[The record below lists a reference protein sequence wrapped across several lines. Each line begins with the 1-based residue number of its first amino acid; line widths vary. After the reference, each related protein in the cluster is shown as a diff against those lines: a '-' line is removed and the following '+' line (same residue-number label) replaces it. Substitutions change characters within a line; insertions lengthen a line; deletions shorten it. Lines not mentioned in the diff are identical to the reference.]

1 MRRLT
6 PLTLVWRNFLYANQD
21 GYANDPEDFLIRVQ
35 LIQNE
40 RDGIL
45 EQMLK
50 SEPDLF
56 LVEVAKQEIA
66 FQLDN
71 LEDMIQE
78 FSQYAEGY
86 HFYESMELL
95 KKEVCED
102 LQSAGTESELYI
114 IVEEWQEYAANARK
128 VVQEVPDCSSF
139 GVGQQDYLMEQM
151 MDLQIN
157 PNGRKNLLSV
167 KEELKQLQENHE
179 AWSGDRIMEGVEEQ
193 SLAIRR

>member
-1 MRRLT
+1 M
-6 PLTLVWRNFLYANQD
+6 YANQD
-21 GYANDPEDFLIRVQ
+21 GYANDPEEFLTRVQ
-35 LIQNE
+35 LIQDG

-50 SEPDLF
+50 EEPDMF

-86 HFYESMELL
+86 HFYESIELL
-95 KKEVCED
+95 QKEVCED

-114 IVEEWQEYAANARK
+114 IAEEWQEYAANARK
-128 VVQEVPDCSSF
+128 VIQEVPGDSGF
-139 GVGQQDYLMEQM
+139 DMEQQEYLMEQM

-157 PNGRKNLLSV
+157 PDGMKNLLSV

-179 AWSGDRIMEGVEEQ
+179 VWSGDRIMEGMEEQ

>member
-1 MRRLT
+1 MRQLT

-21 GYANDPEDFLIRVQ
+21 GYANDPEEFMTRIS
-35 LIQNE
+35 LIQDE
-40 RDGIL
+40 RDSIL

-50 SEPDLF
+50 PEPDLF

-86 HFYESMELL
+86 HFYESIGLL
-95 KKEVCED
+95 QKEVCED

-128 VVQEVPDCSSF
+128 VIQGMPGGAGFDMER
-139 GVGQQDYLMEQM
+139 QDYLMEQM

-157 PNGRKNLLSV
+157 PDGRKNLLSV

-179 AWSGDRIMEGVEEQ
+179 ACLGDRIMEGVEEQ